1 MARSAFVEVEFMKK
15 VNTIMLIA
23 LLFVS
28 FAITITPAIAQSPA
42 DPIMGVAWRVEEDN
56 VTQFSHSED
65 QSNWIFGPQPRI
77 WIAYANNMT
86 DIADNSYKIKVG
98 DNLLVNITV
107 PKSFLTTDLDAI
119 QFWGNGRSERAAF
132 FGLEYNVTSNRW
144 NSLAYR
150 YVPGSDEPRPS
161 DFITLNS
168 INSEYTDEADYYNVV
183 FAITYAQPILPGVFS
198 TGMQVI
204 DVEGHPIAANWLVA
218 AETGKYISPPIGF
231 GVPVIPTDFSLPN
244 YYYADIVGEDGK
256 IIHYVDVNDTFIVR
270 MMSNAE
276 IGSALIP
283 FAQLT
288 WDQDYHMTENWTYP
302 VGLDTDNAVLF
313 NSDVTWEEIVV
324 DLYPMMFLKV
334 NETDTYVLG
343 GYLDV
348 DWEWIDLGGGVG
360 MWFPHLLVIEN
371 STIDLSRYFVV
382 NSGYTSVNDR
392 HLIQW
397 GGYFTNETDMDDGFG
412 FGGTIE
418 PEMSLVTVLDTN
430 GRPIVAR
437 PEIRERATM
446 KLAFRSAF
454 IEAFVYNGAGQIA
467 SVVQQGELLN
477 LTMLVHKNMNEINGS
492 IVYEIDSGTATPPAL
507 FNVTQELMYITL
519 EVRGSIMDSNDTHF
533 WRVNIAHSIRIN
545 FETGLSTESS
555 EYRITM
561 FQSGGLQLWTYTLT
575 TDHVN
580 VTSYHL
586 DIQEDLTKL
595 NVMFSFD
602 QDAPSMVMDQAK
614 VSVGLLS
621 NVRIWDAI
629 NGTWGYPWWLVT
641 GGQLSLAEYIALVNS
656 WTNQETEVDLSSDT
670 LWSPRN
676 LRLGYVD
683 TYTPPIWIVTE
694 DGAIDL
700 DGNIYTLADQYYI
713 KRTGYWEDWGNITV
727 SGMLVALG
735 FDPTP
740 GDEGDEFW
748 SENWMGVL
756 KSEMWFNANETFYWY
771 HTDGSPVSASEM
783 ARIQDTMWADIDNDI
798 PIPGYEHV
806 AWMAKNRTLDVSRIP
821 GLEAGKWTNTWFA
834 WGTRQSY
841 WVGISETQATLARFR
856 AEYAGLLIF
865 NDGLG
870 PTPSAPDFTLR
881 DGQVMTDEVTHL
893 VLIDDVA
900 MVELRRPFGA
910 TNNSGNVIVSPD
922 TVVSFGVSIYN
933 VNVTIY
939 PLRIEHSSALRGA
952 WDFRQSYE
960 GAIGLNAT
968 NFDYWVTKATVSEMA
983 FDIEFK
989 VDMVNYDPEDS
1000 TTWNHAVSFKV
1011 DQRFGDWTL
1020 RSFDNSVLEGRS
1032 LAVNFFG
1039 VLGTGTAT
1047 RYTADDRPVT
1057 DTNGAS
1063 LEAEYYDF
1071 GSENSPYATV
1081 TMGGL
1086 PYTWGGDGHT
1096 TLYISGSS
1104 TVPIGAF
1111 SVMYESA
1118 SGSSVTNWNVE
1129 ASMLFMTAG
1138 YENWG
1143 GHEIL
1148 CDPVFVAYTSSY
1160 QGSGTTTPYPPE
1172 DVNPLTLYLIVGGV
1186 VALVVV
1192 VCMLYRRR

>member
-1 MARSAFVEVEFMKK
+1 MKK
-15 VNTIMLIA
+15 VNTITLIA
-23 LLFVS
+23 LLLVS
-28 FAITITPAIAQSPA
+28 FTVSIAPAIAQSPA
-42 DPIMGVAWRVEEDN
+42 DPVMGVAWRVEENN
-56 VTQFSHSED
+56 VTQFSHSEE

-77 WIAYANNMT
+77 RIQYANNMT
-86 DIADNSYKIKVG
+86 DIADNSYRINVG
-98 DNLLVNITV
+98 DDLLVDITV
-107 PKSFLTTDLDAI
+107 PKSFLVSDLDAI
-119 QFWGNGRSERAAF
+119 QFWGNGRGDRAAF
-132 FGLEYNVTSNRW
+132 FGLEYNVTSDRW

-150 YVPGSDEPRPS
+150 YIPGSDEPRPS
-161 DFITLNS
+161 GFITLDS
-168 INSEYTDEADYYNVV
+168 LNSEYTEEADYYHAV
-183 FAITYAQPILPGVFS
+183 FAITYAQAILPGVFT
-198 TGMQVI
+198 TGMQVV
-204 DVEGHPIAANWLVA
+204 DVEGHPVAANWLVA
-218 AETGKYISPPIGF
+218 AETGKYVSPPIGF
-231 GVPVIPTDFSLPN
+231 GVAVIPTEFSLPN
-244 YYYADIVGEDGK
+244 YYYADIVGEDGRVL
-256 IIHYVDVNDTFIVR
+256 HYTDVNDTFIVR

-288 WDQDYHMTENWTYP
+288 WDQAYHLKENWTYP
-302 VGLDTDNAVLF
+302 VGLDVDNAVLF
-313 NSDVTWEEIVV
+313 NSDIAWEEIEV
-324 DLYPMMFLKV
+324 DLYPVMFLKV
-334 NETDTYVLG
+334 NETNAYVLG

-360 MWFPHLLVIEN
+360 MWFPNILVIEN

-382 NSGYTSVNDR
+382 DNGYTSVTDR

-397 GGYFTNETDMDDGFG
+397 GGYFTNETDMDEGFG

-418 PEMSLVTVLDTN
+418 PEMSLVTVLDIN
-430 GRPIVAR
+430 GRPIIAR
-437 PEIRERATM
+437 PEIREKATM

-467 SVVQQGELLN
+467 AVAQQGELLN

-492 IVYEIDSGTATPPAL
+492 IVYEIESGTAAPPAL
-507 FNVTQELMYITL
+507 FNVTQELKHITF
-519 EVRGSIMDSNDTHF
+519 EVQGSIMDYNDTHY
-533 WRVNIAHSIRIN
+533 WRVNIVHSIRID
-545 FETGLSTESS
+545 FETGSSIESS

-561 FQSGGLQLWTYTLT
+561 FQKGGLQLWALTLPADHVHVDSYQLNMQGDLT
-575 TDHVN
+575 T
-580 VTSYHL
+580 
-586 DIQEDLTKL
+586 L

-602 QDAPSMVMDQAK
+602 PAAPSMVMDQAK
-614 VSVGLLS
+614 VTVGLLS
-621 NVRIWDAI
+621 NVRIWDAA
-629 NGTWGYPWWLVT
+629 NSTWGYPWWMLS
-641 GGQLSLAEYIALVNS
+641 GGQLTPAEYLSLVNS
-656 WTNQETEVDLSSDT
+656 WTDQEVEIDLSTDT

-676 LRLGYVD
+676 LRLGDVY
-683 TYTPPIWIVTE
+683 TYTPPIWIVTG

-700 DGNIYTLADQYYI
+700 DGNIYTVDDQYYV

-727 SGMLVALG
+727 SGMLVVLG

-740 GDEGDEFW
+740 GKDGDEFW

-771 HTDGSPVSASEM
+771 HTDGSPVSTSEM
-783 ARIQDTMWADIDNDI
+783 ARIQDTMWADMGNDI
-798 PIPGYEHV
+798 PVPGYEYV
-806 AWMAKNRTLDVSRIP
+806 AWMAKNRTLDVSNIP
-821 GLEAGKWTNTWFA
+821 GLESGKWTNTWFA
-834 WGTRQSY
+834 WGTRQTY

-870 PTPSAPDFTLR
+870 PTPSAPDFTFR
-881 DGQVMTDEVTHL
+881 EGQIATDEVTHL

-900 MVELRRPFGA
+900 SIELRRPFGA

-922 TVVSFGVSIYN
+922 TVVSFGVSIYD
-933 VNVTIY
+933 VDVTIY
-939 PLRIEHSSALRGA
+939 PLKIEHSSALRGA

-960 GAIGLNAT
+960 GAMGLNAT
-968 NFDYWVTKATVSEMA
+968 RFDYWVTHATVSEMS

-989 VDMVNYDPEDS
+989 VDMVNYDSEDP

-1011 DQRFGDWTL
+1011 DQRFGAWTL
-1020 RSFDNSVLEGRS
+1020 HDFDNTVLEGRS

-1039 VLGTGTAT
+1039 ILGTGTAT
-1047 RYTADDRPVT
+1047 RYTAGERPVT
-1057 DTNGAS
+1057 DTNSAS
-1063 LEAEYYDF
+1063 LEASYYEF
-1071 GSENSPYATV
+1071 GSENSPYANV

-1086 PYTWGGDGHT
+1086 PYTYGGDGHT
-1096 TLYISGSS
+1096 TVYTSGSS

-1111 SVMYESA
+1111 SAMYESA
-1118 SGSSVTNWNVE
+1118 SGTSVANWNVE

-1138 YENWG
+1138 YEKWSG
-1143 GHEIL
+1143 EDIL

-1160 QGSGTTTPYPPE
+1160 QGSGTTTPYTPE
-1172 DVNPLTLYLIVGGV
+1172 EGNPLTLYLIVGGV